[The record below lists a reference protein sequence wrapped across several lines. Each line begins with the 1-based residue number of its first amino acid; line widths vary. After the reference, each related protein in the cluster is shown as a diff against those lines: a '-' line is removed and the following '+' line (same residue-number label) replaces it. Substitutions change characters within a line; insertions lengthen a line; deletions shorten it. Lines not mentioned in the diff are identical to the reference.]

1 MFVDRVSVLGGLSV
15 CDLPLRQLV
24 GLLHQVPHRAQAEEG
39 VPGDQ
44 EVAGDTLQDPAGERA
59 TGKQRYTLLRDRV
72 IIIIIVPQIKGP

>member
-39 VPGDQ
+39 IPGDQ
-44 EVAGDTLQDPAGERA
+44 EVAGDTLQDPAG
-59 TGKQRYTLLRDRV
+59 K
-72 IIIIIVPQIKGP
+72 